1 VKFNRLVFCYQF
13 TNNMPKVI
21 NKTKRKIPYT
31 DKLLLSVGA
40 LFVIIFFSLVIDLST
55 GSDVYTV
62 SVLDARKY
70 SGLNSPKNL
79 IAESDYDRVFLQWEE
94 IPSASS
100 YVVYRQDN
108 ENKEFEELAE
118 VEDNFYLDMVGREA
132 GNSVASNLIVASLEN
147 PVAFYLASENE
158 IRIDWSEDNPEEL
171 YDVYRFECQDTVD
184 LNCGLGENIVN
195 VQKINQ
201 YPLTENYYI
210 DSTIN
215 QEKVYRYNVQI
226 VRDDL
231 IELKGIS
238 NLVWTNS
245 NENDLTARYNSLD
258 NRIEID
264 WSGIQIEALENHE
277 LYRVECENIIDFDC
291 ELDNAI
297 KLHTDLSVEQAFADE
312 NIVNNKIYRYFVS
325 NLARENDNNRFIY
338 QVAAKNKSGQGNL
351 SDAVS

>member
-1 VKFNRLVFCYQF
+1 
-13 TNNMPKVI
+13 
-21 NKTKRKIPYT
+21 
-31 DKLLLSVGA
+31 
-40 LFVIIFFSLVIDLST
+40 
-55 GSDVYTV
+55 
-62 SVLDARKY
+62 
-70 SGLNSPKNL
+70 
-79 IAESDYDRVFLQWEE
+79 
-94 IPSASS
+94 
-100 YVVYRQDN
+100 
-108 ENKEFEELAE
+108 